1 MTTDTTPAG
10 TTPAA
15 STTKPVSKSTAVIK
29 LLNRARG
36 ATIAEMQV
44 ATSWQPHSVRAYL
57 SGLRKAGRAL
67 DKEERKSG
75 ETSYRLGAVPL
86 PATPVAAIDTIFA
99 AAPAVATRAVAGAG
113 AVAGSDAEAG
123 A

>member
-1 MTTDTTPAG
+1 MPTNTTLAG

-29 LLNRARG
+29 LLTRARG
-36 ATIAEMQV
+36 ATVAEMQV

-86 PATPVAAIDTIFA
+86 PATPAATIDTIFA
-99 AAPAVATRAVAGAG
+99 AAPAVDTAAVAAAGAG
-113 AVAGSDAEAG
+113 SNVEAYV
-123 A
+123 

>member
-1 MTTDTTPAG
+1 MPTDTTPAG
-10 TTPAA
+10 TTAA
-15 STTKPVSKSTAVIK
+15 RPLSKSTAVIK
-29 LLNRARG
+29 LLTRARG
-36 ATIAEMQV
+36 ATVAEMQV

-86 PATPVAAIDTIFA
+86 PATPTATVDTTPA
-99 AAPAVATRAVAGAG
+99 TAPAVATDAVAA
-113 AVAGSDAEAG
+113 AVAGSNVEAG